1 MRHTRT
7 KSRFHDSGIGSGRAP
22 LLGQLS
28 RFGLAGIVNTG
39 IGLAVILALDL
50 GLGVNPQAANAA
62 GFAVGI
68 ATSFALSRGFVFRHR
83 GTIGEAGARYVAATA
98 AAFVLNQG
106 VLAIAGWALDD
117 GALART
123 ASQLAAMAAYT
134 VTLFLLCRRWVFG
147 T

>member
-1 MRHTRT
+1 MASH
-7 KSRFHDSGIGSGRAP
+7 GP

-28 RFGLAGIVNTG
+28 RFGLAGLVNTG
-39 IGLAVILALDL
+39 VGLAVILALDL

-83 GTIGEAGARYVAATA
+83 GAIGEAGARYVAATA
-98 AAFVLNQG
+98 AAFTLNQA

-123 ASQLAAMAAYT
+123 ASQLAAMASYT
-134 VTLFLLCRRWVFG
+134 LTLFVLCRRWVFG
-147 T
+147 A